1 MPSHR
6 VFGPTVPALSA
17 QKKRNDATHAHRGV
31 AVRVTAMGAKY
42 KRTDVE
48 VARQIG
54 EGSFGVVY
62 QGKIEARRAG
72 DVVLKRPKLTV
83 EGAAE
88 LQEVEAW
95 MNDRVTRD
103 ARGSCADFLGSFR
116 VTPDESYLNSSEG
129 IVAKEGLWLVWKFEG
144 DRTLAQYMAQPD
156 YPAGIAKN
164 LLDINQ
170 ASRGD
175 PAVELEVTQAVMRQ
189 LFKNLASVHRAGL
202 VHRDIKPHNLVLT
215 DDTFT
220 GEREPRFK
228 IIDLGACACFRTGM
242 NFAPDETIMDPKYA
256 PPEEFLIPSDDAPD
270 IRKLFGPV
278 ALAAGSAAWV
288 QHKPDRF
295 DMYSAGVVMM
305 QLALPSLRTN
315 SGLVSFFLFL
325 FVISCD
331 FVWAIG
337 LTIRVFL
344 QITFNRSLKR
354 CGYDLFLWRD
364 LNRGQ
369 LSRSKTA
376 VLDAGD
382 GAGWELAR
390 NLLRP
395 RAYDDDA
402 WAAAQV
408 TAEKTFAKKKNL
420 VNFNNAAEDDEDDEE
435 SEDDPY
441 ARMMDSN
448 GERPSAEEAMRHRF
462 FSVDPAEVAALV
474 ASQTKTVS
482 MRRGGGIFGFFGGSK
497 DDKDEFAEDMDAA
510 DELLEE
516 KNVLSEMLGLE
527 KRISKQQ
534 DLIAKQSTTIM
545 RLRQTGAPKEEV
557 EKEQR
562 TLEKMNIGL
571 QSLLR
576 AFSFSQVEAKTT
588 MIKAATEIQQ
598 ELDDAGVKDEKPDA
612 FRGFMRSI
620 FGKKASEAAYG
631 AADTALDTVLDILKP
646 ERTKSREEVTSASK
660 KEMLSESMKQAKGS
674 GGGSGSGS
682 GSGSFDSMD
691 EDEIDAAL
699 DAKDPAELR
708 RRMDD
713 IKSEM
718 VAVAEQMAEMERRL
732 LAQQASLERA
742 QADLE
747 NGVGNVNK
755 NGEKKNGGGTGMDD
769 FVSEAADD
777 DRIVKTLKP
786 SGASMQTDIAN
797 IEETKKEIQD
807 ALSRID
813 KMQADQSDLIK

>member
-1 MPSHR
+1 MSTMSATLMPSHR
-6 VFGPTVPALSA
+6 VFGPAVPALRP
-17 QKKRNDATHAHRGV
+17 QRATGGHRRARGV

-62 QGKIEARRAG
+62 QGKLDARRAG

-116 VTPDESYLNSSEG
+116 VTPDESYLNQSEG
-129 IVAKEGLWLVWKFEG
+129 VIAKEGLWLVWKFEG

-156 YPAGIAKN
+156 YPAGIAKA
-164 LLDINQ
+164 LLNRDGS
-170 ASRGD
+170 SRGD

-215 DDTFT
+215 NTDVT

-315 SGLVSFFLFL
+315 SGL
-325 FVISCD
+325 
-331 FVWAIG
+331 
-337 LTIRVFL
+337 
-344 QITFNRSLKR
+344 ITFNRSLKR

-382 GAGWELAR
+382 GAGWDLAR
-390 NLLRP
+390 ALLRP
-395 RAYDDDA
+395 RSYDEDA

-408 TAEKTFAKKKNL
+408 SAERTSSKSSKNS
-420 VNFNNAAEDDEDDEE
+420 FSPDEE
-435 SEDDPY
+435 EEEEDDPY
-441 ARMMDSN
+441 ARLMDAN

-474 ASQTKTVS
+474 ASQTKSVTYNGRLGS
-482 MRRGGGIFGFFGGSK
+482 MGGIFGLFGGGRENSGRDGDASDRS
-497 DDKDEFAEDMDAA
+497 DDLDAA

-516 KNVLSEMLGLE
+516 RSVLSDMLGLE

-545 RLRQTGAPKEEV
+545 RLRQEGAPREEV

-588 MIKAATEIQQ
+588 MIKAATEIQA
-598 ELDDAGVKDEKPDA
+598 ELDDAGVKDDKPDA
-612 FRGFMRSI
+612 LRGFMRNI
-620 FGKKASEAAYG
+620 FGKRASEAAYG
-631 AADTALDTVLDILKP
+631 AADVALDAVLDILKP
-646 ERTKSREEVTSASK
+646 ERTNGGNKDKAQSTSSRASK
-660 KEMLSESMKQAKGS
+660 KEMLSESMKQAREGAPIKNKH
-674 GGGSGSGS
+674 GGSA
-682 GSGSFDSMD
+682 D
-691 EDEIDAAL
+691 EDDSDEDDAA
-699 DAKDPAELR
+699 ARDPAELR

-713 IKSEM
+713 IKLEM

-732 LAQQASLERA
+732 LAQQADLERR
-742 QADLE
+742 QRDLE
-747 NGVGNVNK
+747 ATAVSR
-755 NGEKKNGGGTGMDD
+755 GGTGLDD

-786 SGASMQTDIAN
+786 SGASMRKDIEN
-797 IEETKKEIQD
+797 IEQTKQEIQD

-813 KMQADQSDLIK
+813 KMQKDREDLL

>member
-1 MPSHR
+1 MSTMSATLMPSHR
-6 VFGPTVPALSA
+6 VFGPAVPALRP
-17 QKKRNDATHAHRGV
+17 QRATGGHRRARGV

-62 QGKIEARRAG
+62 QGKIDARRAG

-116 VTPDESYLNSSEG
+116 VTPDESYLNQSEG
-129 IVAKEGLWLVWKFEG
+129 VIAKEGLWLVWKFEG

-156 YPAGIAKN
+156 YPAGIAKA
-164 LLDINQ
+164 LLNRDGS
-170 ASRGD
+170 SRGD

-215 DDTFT
+215 NTDVT

-315 SGLVSFFLFL
+315 SGL
-325 FVISCD
+325 
-331 FVWAIG
+331 
-337 LTIRVFL
+337 
-344 QITFNRSLKR
+344 ITFNRSLKR

-382 GAGWELAR
+382 GAGWDLAR
-390 NLLRP
+390 ALLRP
-395 RAYDDDA
+395 RSYDEDA

-408 TAEKTFAKKKNL
+408 SAERTSSKSSKNS
-420 VNFNNAAEDDEDDEE
+420 FSPDEE
-435 SEDDPY
+435 EEEEDDPY
-441 ARMMDSN
+441 ARLMDAN

-474 ASQTKTVS
+474 ASQTKSVTYNGGLG
-482 MRRGGGIFGFFGGSK
+482 MGGIFGLFGGGRDNSGRDGDASDRS
-497 DDKDEFAEDMDAA
+497 DDLDAA

-516 KNVLSEMLGLE
+516 RSVLSDMLGLE

-545 RLRQTGAPKEEV
+545 RLRQEGAPKEEV

-588 MIKAATEIQQ
+588 MIKAATEIQA
-598 ELDDAGVKDEKPDA
+598 ELDDAGVKDDKPDA
-612 FRGFMRSI
+612 LRGFMRNI
-620 FGKKASEAAYG
+620 FGKRASEAAYG
-631 AADTALDTVLDILKP
+631 AADVALDAVLDILKP
-646 ERTKSREEVTSASK
+646 ERTNGGNKDKAQSTSSRASK
-660 KEMLSESMKQAKGS
+660 KEMLSESMKQAREGAPIKNKR
-674 GGGSGSGS
+674 GGSA
-682 GSGSFDSMD
+682 D
-691 EDEIDAAL
+691 EDDSDEDDAA
-699 DAKDPAELR
+699 ARDPAELR

-713 IKSEM
+713 IKLEM

-732 LAQQASLERA
+732 LAQQADLERR
-742 QADLE
+742 QRDLE
-747 NGVGNVNK
+747 SSAVS
-755 NGEKKNGGGTGMDD
+755 GGGTGLDD

-786 SGASMQTDIAN
+786 SGASMRTDIEN
-797 IEETKKEIQD
+797 IEQTKQEIQD

-813 KMQADQSDLIK
+813 KMQKDREDLL

>member
-1 MPSHR
+1 MSTMSATLMPSHR
-6 VFGPTVPALSA
+6 VFGPVVPALRP
-17 QKKRNDATHAHRGV
+17 QRATGGHRRARGV

-62 QGKIEARRAG
+62 QGKLDARRAG

-116 VTPDESYLNSSEG
+116 VTPDESYLNQSEG
-129 IVAKEGLWLVWKFEG
+129 IIAKEGLWLVWKFEG

-156 YPAGIAKN
+156 YPAGIAKA
-164 LLDINQ
+164 LLNRDGS
-170 ASRGD
+170 SRGD

-215 DDTFT
+215 NTDVT

-228 IIDLGACACFRTGM
+228 LIDLGACACFRTGM

-315 SGLVSFFLFL
+315 SGL
-325 FVISCD
+325 
-331 FVWAIG
+331 
-337 LTIRVFL
+337 
-344 QITFNRSLKR
+344 ITFNRSLKR

-382 GAGWELAR
+382 GAGWALAR
-390 NLLRP
+390 ELLRP
-395 RAYDDDA
+395 RSYDEDA

-408 TAEKTFAKKKNL
+408 SAERTAQSSKNS
-420 VNFNNAAEDDEDDEE
+420 FNDDEE
-435 SEDDPY
+435 EEEDPY
-441 ARMMDSN
+441 ARLMDEN

-474 ASQTKTVS
+474 ASQTKSVKYNARLG
-482 MRRGGGIFGFFGGSK
+482 MGGIFGLFGGGSSASGSGRDADAPDRS
-497 DDKDEFAEDMDAA
+497 DDLDAA

-516 KNVLSEMLGLE
+516 RNVLSDMLGLE

-545 RLRQTGAPKEEV
+545 RLRQEGAPREEV

-588 MIKAATEIQQ
+588 MIKAATEIQT
-598 ELDDAGVKDEKPDA
+598 ELDDAGVKDDKPDA
-612 FRGFMRSI
+612 LRGFMRNI

-631 AADTALDTVLDILKP
+631 AADVALDAVLDILKP
-646 ERTKSREEVTSASK
+646 ERTNSANKDKDRSTSRASK
-660 KEMLSESMKQAKGS
+660 KEMLSESMKQAREGGVGPPPAPVKKKR
-674 GGGSGSGS
+674 GGSV
-682 GSGSFDSMD
+682 D
-691 EDEIDAAL
+691 EDDSDDDDDDAAR
-699 DAKDPAELR
+699 DPAELR

-713 IKSEM
+713 IKLEM

-732 LAQQASLERA
+732 LAQQADLERR
-742 QADLE
+742 QRDLE
-747 NGVGNVNK
+747 SSGVST
-755 NGEKKNGGGTGMDD
+755 GGTGLDD

-786 SGASMQTDIAN
+786 SGVSMRTDIEN
-797 IEETKKEIQD
+797 IEQTKQEIQD

-813 KMQADQSDLIK
+813 KMQKDREDLL

>member
-1 MPSHR
+1 MSTMSATLMPSHR
-6 VFGPTVPALSA
+6 VFGPAVPALRP
-17 QKKRNDATHAHRGV
+17 QRATGGHRRARGV

-62 QGKIEARRAG
+62 QGKIDARRAG

-116 VTPDESYLNSSEG
+116 VTPDESYLNQSEG
-129 IVAKEGLWLVWKFEG
+129 VIAKEGLWLVWKFEG

-156 YPAGIAKN
+156 YPAGIAKA
-164 LLDINQ
+164 LLNRDGS
-170 ASRGD
+170 SRGD

-215 DDTFT
+215 NTDVT

-315 SGLVSFFLFL
+315 SGL
-325 FVISCD
+325 
-331 FVWAIG
+331 
-337 LTIRVFL
+337 
-344 QITFNRSLKR
+344 ITFNRSLKR

-382 GAGWELAR
+382 GAGWDLAR
-390 NLLRP
+390 ALLRP
-395 RAYDDDA
+395 RSYDEDA

-408 TAEKTFAKKKNL
+408 SAERTSSKSSKNS
-420 VNFNNAAEDDEDDEE
+420 FSPDEE
-435 SEDDPY
+435 EEEEDDPY
-441 ARMMDSN
+441 ARLMDAN

-474 ASQTKTVS
+474 ASQTKSVTYNGRLGS
-482 MRRGGGIFGFFGGSK
+482 MGGIFGLFGGGRENSGRDGDASDRS
-497 DDKDEFAEDMDAA
+497 DDLDAA

-516 KNVLSEMLGLE
+516 RSVLSDMLGLE

-545 RLRQTGAPKEEV
+545 RLRQEGAPREEV

-588 MIKAATEIQQ
+588 MIKAATEIQA
-598 ELDDAGVKDEKPDA
+598 ELDDAGVKDDKPDA
-612 FRGFMRSI
+612 LRGFMRNI
-620 FGKKASEAAYG
+620 FGKRASEAAYG
-631 AADTALDTVLDILKP
+631 AADVALDAVLDILKP
-646 ERTKSREEVTSASK
+646 ERTNKDKDQSTSNRASK
-660 KEMLSESMKQAKGS
+660 KEMLSESMKQAREGAPIKNKR
-674 GGGSGSGS
+674 GGSADED
-682 GSGSFDSMD
+682 SFD
-691 EDEIDAAL
+691 EDDAA
-699 DAKDPAELR
+699 ARDPAELR

-713 IKSEM
+713 IKLEM

-732 LAQQASLERA
+732 LAQQADLERR
-742 QADLE
+742 QRDLE
-747 NGVGNVNK
+747 SSAVSSR
-755 NGEKKNGGGTGMDD
+755 GGTGLDD

-786 SGASMQTDIAN
+786 SGASMRTDIEN
-797 IEETKKEIQD
+797 IEQTKAEIQD

-813 KMQADQSDLIK
+813 KMQKDREDLL

>member
-1 MPSHR
+1 MSTMSATLMPSHR
-6 VFGPTVPALSA
+6 VFGPAVPALRP
-17 QKKRNDATHAHRGV
+17 QRATGGHRRARGV

-62 QGKIEARRAG
+62 QGKIDARRAG

-116 VTPDESYLNSSEG
+116 VTPDESYLNQSEG
-129 IVAKEGLWLVWKFEG
+129 VIAKEGLWLVWKFEG

-156 YPAGIAKN
+156 YPAGIAKA
-164 LLDINQ
+164 LLNRDGS
-170 ASRGD
+170 SRGD

-215 DDTFT
+215 NTDVT

-315 SGLVSFFLFL
+315 SGL
-325 FVISCD
+325 
-331 FVWAIG
+331 
-337 LTIRVFL
+337 
-344 QITFNRSLKR
+344 ITFNRSLKR

-382 GAGWELAR
+382 GAGWDLAR
-390 NLLRP
+390 ALLRP
-395 RAYDDDA
+395 RSYDEDA

-408 TAEKTFAKKKNL
+408 SAERTSSKSSKNS
-420 VNFNNAAEDDEDDEE
+420 FSPDEE
-435 SEDDPY
+435 EEEEDDPY
-441 ARMMDSN
+441 ARLMDAN

-474 ASQTKTVS
+474 ASQTKSVTYNGRLGS
-482 MRRGGGIFGFFGGSK
+482 MGGIFGLFGGGRDNSGRDGDASDRS
-497 DDKDEFAEDMDAA
+497 DDLDAA
-510 DELLEE
+510 DELFEE
-516 KNVLSEMLGLE
+516 RSVLSDMLGLE

-545 RLRQTGAPKEEV
+545 RLRQEGAPREEV

-588 MIKAATEIQQ
+588 MIKAATEIQA
-598 ELDDAGVKDEKPDA
+598 ELDDAGVKDDKPDA
-612 FRGFMRSI
+612 LRGFMRNI
-620 FGKKASEAAYG
+620 FGKRASEAAYG
-631 AADTALDTVLDILKP
+631 AADVALDAVLDILKP
-646 ERTKSREEVTSASK
+646 ERTSGGNKDKPQSTSSRASK
-660 KEMLSESMKQAKGS
+660 KEMLSESMKQAREGAPIKNKR
-674 GGGSGSGS
+674 GGSA
-682 GSGSFDSMD
+682 D
-691 EDEIDAAL
+691 EDDSDVDDAA
-699 DAKDPAELR
+699 ARDPAELR

-713 IKSEM
+713 IKLEM

-732 LAQQASLERA
+732 LAQQADLERR
-742 QADLE
+742 QRDLE
-747 NGVGNVNK
+747 SSAVS
-755 NGEKKNGGGTGMDD
+755 GGGTGLDD

-786 SGASMQTDIAN
+786 SGASMRTDIEN
-797 IEETKKEIQD
+797 IEQTKQEIQD

-813 KMQADQSDLIK
+813 KMQKDREDLL

>member
-1 MPSHR
+1 M
-6 VFGPTVPALSA
+6 
-17 QKKRNDATHAHRGV
+17 
-31 AVRVTAMGAKY
+31 RVTAMGAKY

-62 QGKIEARRAG
+62 QGKIDARRAG

-116 VTPDESYLNSSEG
+116 VTPDESYLNQSEG
-129 IVAKEGLWLVWKFEG
+129 VIAKEGLWLVWKFEG

-156 YPAGIAKN
+156 YPAGIAKA
-164 LLDINQ
+164 LLNRDGS
-170 ASRGD
+170 SRGD
-175 PAVELEVTQAVMRQ
+175 PAVELEVTQAAMRQ

-215 DDTFT
+215 DTNVT

-315 SGLVSFFLFL
+315 SGL
-325 FVISCD
+325 
-331 FVWAIG
+331 
-337 LTIRVFL
+337 
-344 QITFNRSLKR
+344 ITFNRSLKR

-382 GAGWELAR
+382 GAGWDLAR
-390 NLLRP
+390 ALLRP
-395 RAYDDDA
+395 RSYDEDA

-408 TAEKTFAKKKNL
+408 SAERTAAQTSKNS
-420 VNFNNAAEDDEDDEE
+420 FKGDEEEDEDE
-435 SEDDPY
+435 DPY
-441 ARMMDSN
+441 ARLMDAN

-474 ASQTKTVS
+474 ASQTKSVTYS
-482 MRRGGGIFGFFGGSK
+482 AGSFGMGGIFGLFGGGSK
-497 DDKDEFAEDMDAA
+497 KDSGSDRRDGDASDRSDDLDAA

-516 KNVLSEMLGLE
+516 RSVLSDMLGLE

-545 RLRQTGAPKEEV
+545 RLRQEGAPREEV

-576 AFSFSQVEAKTT
+576 SFSFSQVEAKTT
-588 MIKAATEIQQ
+588 MIKAATEIQA
-598 ELDDAGVKDEKPDA
+598 ELDDAGVTQDDKPDA
-612 FRGFMRSI
+612 LRGFMRNI
-620 FGKKASEAAYG
+620 FGKRASEAAYG
-631 AADTALDTVLDILKP
+631 AADVALDAVLDILKGS
-646 ERTKSREEVTSASK
+646 ERTTNKGPNKDKDRSSTPSRASK
-660 KEMLSESMKQAKGS
+660 KEMLSESMKQARE
-674 GGGSGSGS
+674 GGVGPPGSGSPIKNT
-682 GSGSFDSMD
+682 D
-691 EDEIDAAL
+691 EDDSAEDDTAR
-699 DAKDPAELR
+699 DPAELR

-713 IKSEM
+713 IKLEM

-732 LAQQASLERA
+732 LAQQADLERR
-742 QADLE
+742 QRDLE
-747 NGVGNVNK
+747 ASAVSK
-755 NGEKKNGGGTGMDD
+755 GGTGLDD

-786 SGASMQTDIAN
+786 SGASMRTDIEN
-797 IEETKKEIQD
+797 IEQTKQEIQD
-807 ALSRID
+807 ALSRMD
-813 KMQADQSDLIK
+813 KMQKDSKDLL

>member
-1 MPSHR
+1 
-6 VFGPTVPALSA
+6 
-17 QKKRNDATHAHRGV
+17 
-31 AVRVTAMGAKY
+31 
-42 KRTDVE
+42 
-48 VARQIG
+48 
-54 EGSFGVVY
+54 
-62 QGKIEARRAG
+62 
-72 DVVLKRPKLTV
+72 
-83 EGAAE
+83 
-88 LQEVEAW
+88 
-95 MNDRVTRD
+95 
-103 ARGSCADFLGSFR
+103 
-116 VTPDESYLNSSEG
+116 
-129 IVAKEGLWLVWKFEG
+129 
-144 DRTLAQYMAQPD
+144 
-156 YPAGIAKN
+156 
-164 LLDINQ
+164 
-170 ASRGD
+170 
-175 PAVELEVTQAVMRQ
+175 
-189 LFKNLASVHRAGL
+189 
-202 VHRDIKPHNLVLT
+202 
-215 DDTFT
+215 
-220 GEREPRFK
+220 
-228 IIDLGACACFRTGM
+228 
-242 NFAPDETIMDPKYA
+242 
-256 PPEEFLIPSDDAPD
+256 
-270 IRKLFGPV
+270 
-278 ALAAGSAAWV
+278 
-288 QHKPDRF
+288 
-295 DMYSAGVVMM
+295 
-305 QLALPSLRTN
+305 
-315 SGLVSFFLFL
+315 
-325 FVISCD
+325 
-331 FVWAIG
+331 
-337 LTIRVFL
+337 
-344 QITFNRSLKR
+344 
-354 CGYDLFLWRD
+354 LFLWRD

-420 VNFNNAAEDDEDDEE
+420 VNFSSSEDDEDEDTE
-435 SEDDPY
+435 EDDPY

-646 ERTKSREEVTSASK
+646 ERTKSSREEVTSASK
-660 KEMLSESMKQAKGS
+660 KEMLSESMKQAKGAG

-747 NGVGNVNK
+747 NGVGGGNVN
-755 NGEKKNGGGTGMDD
+755 ERRRRRT
-769 FVSEAADD
+769 V
-777 DRIVKTLKP
+777 
-786 SGASMQTDIAN
+786 GAGPGWTISCRRRRTTIAS
-797 IEETKKEIQD
+797 
-807 ALSRID
+807 SRR
-813 KMQADQSDLIK
+813 

>member
-1 MPSHR
+1 
-6 VFGPTVPALSA
+6 
-17 QKKRNDATHAHRGV
+17 
-31 AVRVTAMGAKY
+31 VRVTAMGAKY

-62 QGKIEARRAG
+62 QGKLDARRAG

-116 VTPDESYLNSSEG
+116 VTPDESYLNQSEG
-129 IVAKEGLWLVWKFEG
+129 VIAKEGLWLVWKFEG

-156 YPAGIAKN
+156 YPAGIAKA
-164 LLDINQ
+164 LLNRDGS
-170 ASRGD
+170 SRGD
-175 PAVELEVTQAVMRQ
+175 PAVELEVTQAAMRQ

-215 DDTFT
+215 DTNVT

-315 SGLVSFFLFL
+315 SGL
-325 FVISCD
+325 
-331 FVWAIG
+331 
-337 LTIRVFL
+337 
-344 QITFNRSLKR
+344 ITFNRSLKR

-382 GAGWELAR
+382 GAGWDLAR
-390 NLLRP
+390 ALLRP
-395 RAYDDDA
+395 RSYDEDA

-408 TAEKTFAKKKNL
+408 SAERTAAQTSKNS
-420 VNFNNAAEDDEDDEE
+420 FKGDEEEDEDE
-435 SEDDPY
+435 DPY
-441 ARMMDSN
+441 ARLMDAN

-474 ASQTKTVS
+474 ASQTKSVTYS
-482 MRRGGGIFGFFGGSK
+482 AGSFGMGGIFGLFGGGSK
-497 DDKDEFAEDMDAA
+497 KDSGSDRRDGDASDRSDDLDAA

-516 KNVLSEMLGLE
+516 RSVLSDMLGLE

-545 RLRQTGAPKEEV
+545 RLRQEGAPREEV

-576 AFSFSQVEAKTT
+576 SFSFSQVEAKTT
-588 MIKAATEIQQ
+588 MIKAATEIQA
-598 ELDDAGVKDEKPDA
+598 ELDDAGVTQDDKPDA
-612 FRGFMRSI
+612 LRGFMRNI
-620 FGKKASEAAYG
+620 FGKRASEAAYG
-631 AADTALDTVLDILKP
+631 AADVALDAVLDILKGS
-646 ERTKSREEVTSASK
+646 ERTTNKGPNKDKDRSSTPSRASK
-660 KEMLSESMKQAKGS
+660 KEMLSESMKQARE
-674 GGGSGSGS
+674 GGVGPPGSGSPIKNT
-682 GSGSFDSMD
+682 D
-691 EDEIDAAL
+691 EDDSAEDDTAR
-699 DAKDPAELR
+699 DPAELR

-713 IKSEM
+713 IKLEM

-732 LAQQASLERA
+732 LAQQADLERR
-742 QADLE
+742 QRDLE
-747 NGVGNVNK
+747 ASAVSK
-755 NGEKKNGGGTGMDD
+755 GGTGLDD

-786 SGASMQTDIAN
+786 SGASMRTDIEN
-797 IEETKKEIQD
+797 IEQTKQEIQD
-807 ALSRID
+807 ALSRMD
-813 KMQADQSDLIK
+813 KMQKDSKDLL

>member
-1 MPSHR
+1 MSTMSATLMPSHR
-6 VFGPTVPALSA
+6 VFGPAVPALRP
-17 QKKRNDATHAHRGV
+17 QRATGGHRRARGV

-62 QGKIEARRAG
+62 QGKIDARRAG

-116 VTPDESYLNSSEG
+116 VTPDESYLNQSEG
-129 IVAKEGLWLVWKFEG
+129 VIAKEGLWLVWKFEG

-156 YPAGIAKN
+156 YPAGIAKA
-164 LLDINQ
+164 LLNRDGS
-170 ASRGD
+170 SRGD

-215 DDTFT
+215 NTDVT

-315 SGLVSFFLFL
+315 SGL
-325 FVISCD
+325 
-331 FVWAIG
+331 
-337 LTIRVFL
+337 
-344 QITFNRSLKR
+344 ITFNRSLKR

-382 GAGWELAR
+382 GAGWDLAR
-390 NLLRP
+390 ALLRP
-395 RAYDDDA
+395 RSYDEDA

-408 TAEKTFAKKKNL
+408 SAERTSSKSSKNS
-420 VNFNNAAEDDEDDEE
+420 FSPDEE
-435 SEDDPY
+435 EEEEDDPY
-441 ARMMDSN
+441 ARLMDAN

-474 ASQTKTVS
+474 ASQTKSVTYNGRLGS
-482 MRRGGGIFGFFGGSK
+482 MGGIFGLFGGGRENSGRDGDASDPS
-497 DDKDEFAEDMDAA
+497 DDLDAA

-516 KNVLSEMLGLE
+516 RSVLSDMLGLE

-545 RLRQTGAPKEEV
+545 RLRQEGAPKEEV

-588 MIKAATEIQQ
+588 MIKAATEIQA
-598 ELDDAGVKDEKPDA
+598 ELDDAGVTQDDKPDA
-612 FRGFMRSI
+612 LRGFMRNI
-620 FGKKASEAAYG
+620 FGKRASEAAYG
-631 AADTALDTVLDILKP
+631 AADVALDAVLDILKP
-646 ERTKSREEVTSASK
+646 ERTNGGNKDKAQSTSSRASK
-660 KEMLSESMKQAKGS
+660 KEMLSESMKQAREGAPIKNKR
-674 GGGSGSGS
+674 GGSA
-682 GSGSFDSMD
+682 D
-691 EDEIDAAL
+691 EDDSDEDDAA
-699 DAKDPAELR
+699 ARDPAELR

-713 IKSEM
+713 IKLEM

-732 LAQQASLERA
+732 LAQQADLERR
-742 QADLE
+742 QRDLE
-747 NGVGNVNK
+747 SSAVS
-755 NGEKKNGGGTGMDD
+755 GGGTGLDD

-786 SGASMQTDIAN
+786 SGASMRTDIEN
-797 IEETKKEIQD
+797 IEQTKQEIQD

-813 KMQADQSDLIK
+813 KMQKDREDLL

>member
-1 MPSHR
+1 
-6 VFGPTVPALSA
+6 
-17 QKKRNDATHAHRGV
+17 
-31 AVRVTAMGAKY
+31 
-42 KRTDVE
+42 
-48 VARQIG
+48 
-54 EGSFGVVY
+54 
-62 QGKIEARRAG
+62 
-72 DVVLKRPKLTV
+72 
-83 EGAAE
+83 
-88 LQEVEAW
+88 

-116 VTPDESYLNSSEG
+116 VTPDESYLNQSEG
-129 IVAKEGLWLVWKFEG
+129 VIAKEGLWLVWKFEG

-156 YPAGIAKN
+156 YPAGIAKA
-164 LLDINQ
+164 LLNRDGS
-170 ASRGD
+170 SRGD

-215 DDTFT
+215 NTDVT

-315 SGLVSFFLFL
+315 SGL
-325 FVISCD
+325 
-331 FVWAIG
+331 
-337 LTIRVFL
+337 
-344 QITFNRSLKR
+344 ITFNRSLKR

-382 GAGWELAR
+382 GAGWDLAR
-390 NLLRP
+390 ALLRP
-395 RAYDDDA
+395 RSYDEDA

-408 TAEKTFAKKKNL
+408 SAERTSSKSSKNS
-420 VNFNNAAEDDEDDEE
+420 FSPDEE
-435 SEDDPY
+435 EEEEDDPY
-441 ARMMDSN
+441 ARLMDAN

-474 ASQTKTVS
+474 ASQTKSVTYNGRLGS
-482 MRRGGGIFGFFGGSK
+482 MGGIFGLFGGGRENSGRDGDASDPS
-497 DDKDEFAEDMDAA
+497 DDLDAA

-516 KNVLSEMLGLE
+516 RSVLSDMLGLE

-545 RLRQTGAPKEEV
+545 RLRQEGAPKEEV

-588 MIKAATEIQQ
+588 MIKAATEIQA
-598 ELDDAGVKDEKPDA
+598 ELDDAGVKDDKPDA
-612 FRGFMRSI
+612 LRGFMRNI
-620 FGKKASEAAYG
+620 FGKRASEAAYG
-631 AADTALDTVLDILKP
+631 AADVALDAVLDILKP
-646 ERTKSREEVTSASK
+646 ERTNGGNKDKAQSTSSRASK
-660 KEMLSESMKQAKGS
+660 KEMLSESMKQAREGAPIKNKR
-674 GGGSGSGS
+674 GGSA
-682 GSGSFDSMD
+682 D
-691 EDEIDAAL
+691 EDDSDEDDAA
-699 DAKDPAELR
+699 ARDPAELR

-713 IKSEM
+713 IKLEM

-732 LAQQASLERA
+732 LAQQADLERR
-742 QADLE
+742 QRDLE
-747 NGVGNVNK
+747 SSAVS
-755 NGEKKNGGGTGMDD
+755 GGGTGLDD

-786 SGASMQTDIAN
+786 SGASMRTDIEN
-797 IEETKKEIQD
+797 IEQTKQEIQD

-813 KMQADQSDLIK
+813 KMQKDREDLL

>member
-1 MPSHR
+1 M
-6 VFGPTVPALSA
+6 F
-17 QKKRNDATHAHRGV
+17 
-31 AVRVTAMGAKY
+31 
-42 KRTDVE
+42 
-48 VARQIG
+48 
-54 EGSFGVVY
+54 
-62 QGKIEARRAG
+62 
-72 DVVLKRPKLTV
+72 
-83 EGAAE
+83 
-88 LQEVEAW
+88 
-95 MNDRVTRD
+95 
-103 ARGSCADFLGSFR
+103 C
-116 VTPDESYLNSSEG
+116 
-129 IVAKEGLWLVWKFEG
+129 
-144 DRTLAQYMAQPD
+144 
-156 YPAGIAKN
+156 
-164 LLDINQ
+164 
-170 ASRGD
+170 
-175 PAVELEVTQAVMRQ
+175 
-189 LFKNLASVHRAGL
+189 
-202 VHRDIKPHNLVLT
+202 
-215 DDTFT
+215 
-220 GEREPRFK
+220 
-228 IIDLGACACFRTGM
+228 
-242 NFAPDETIMDPKYA
+242 
-256 PPEEFLIPSDDAPD
+256 
-270 IRKLFGPV
+270 
-278 ALAAGSAAWV
+278 
-288 QHKPDRF
+288 
-295 DMYSAGVVMM
+295 
-305 QLALPSLRTN
+305 
-315 SGLVSFFLFL
+315 
-325 FVISCD
+325 
-331 FVWAIG
+331 
-337 LTIRVFL
+337 L

-420 VNFNNAAEDDEDDEE
+420 VNFNNAGEDDEEDEE

-441 ARMMDSN
+441 ARMMDAN

-588 MIKAATEIQQ
+588 MIKAVTEIQQ

-660 KEMLSESMKQAKGS
+660 KEMLSESMKQAKGA
-674 GGGSGSGS
+674 GGGQGSGSGS
-682 GSGSFDSMD
+682 GSLDSMD

-786 SGASMQTDIAN
+786 SGASMQTDISN

>member
-1 MPSHR
+1 MSTMSATLMPSHR
-6 VFGPTVPALSA
+6 VFGPAVPALRP
-17 QKKRNDATHAHRGV
+17 QRATGGHRRARGV

-62 QGKIEARRAG
+62 QGKIDARRAG

-116 VTPDESYLNSSEG
+116 VTPDESYLNQSEG
-129 IVAKEGLWLVWKFEG
+129 VIAKEGLWLVWKFEG

-156 YPAGIAKN
+156 YPAGIAKA
-164 LLDINQ
+164 LLNRDGS
-170 ASRGD
+170 SRGD

-215 DDTFT
+215 NTDVT

-315 SGLVSFFLFL
+315 SGL
-325 FVISCD
+325 
-331 FVWAIG
+331 
-337 LTIRVFL
+337 
-344 QITFNRSLKR
+344 ITFNRSLKR

-382 GAGWELAR
+382 GAGWDLAR
-390 NLLRP
+390 ALLRP
-395 RAYDDDA
+395 RSYDEDA

-408 TAEKTFAKKKNL
+408 SAERTSSKSSKNS
-420 VNFNNAAEDDEDDEE
+420 FSPDEE
-435 SEDDPY
+435 EEEEDDPY
-441 ARMMDSN
+441 ARLMDAN

-474 ASQTKTVS
+474 ASQTKSVTYNGRLGS
-482 MRRGGGIFGFFGGSK
+482 MGGIFGLFGGGRENSGRDGDASDPS
-497 DDKDEFAEDMDAA
+497 DDLDAA

-516 KNVLSEMLGLE
+516 RSVLSDMLGLE

-545 RLRQTGAPKEEV
+545 RLRQEGAPKEEV

-588 MIKAATEIQQ
+588 MIKAATEIQA
-598 ELDDAGVKDEKPDA
+598 ELDDAGVKDDKPDA
-612 FRGFMRSI
+612 LRGFMRNI
-620 FGKKASEAAYG
+620 FGKRASEAAYG
-631 AADTALDTVLDILKP
+631 AADVALDAVLDILKP
-646 ERTKSREEVTSASK
+646 ERTNGGNKDKAQSTSSRASK
-660 KEMLSESMKQAKGS
+660 KEMLSESMKQAREGAPIKNKR
-674 GGGSGSGS
+674 GGSA
-682 GSGSFDSMD
+682 D
-691 EDEIDAAL
+691 EDDSDEDDAA
-699 DAKDPAELR
+699 ARDPAELR

-713 IKSEM
+713 IKLEM

-732 LAQQASLERA
+732 LAQQADLERR
-742 QADLE
+742 QRDLE
-747 NGVGNVNK
+747 SSAVS
-755 NGEKKNGGGTGMDD
+755 GGGTGLDD

-786 SGASMQTDIAN
+786 SGASMRTDIEN
-797 IEETKKEIQD
+797 IEQTKQEIQD

-813 KMQADQSDLIK
+813 KMQKDREDLL

>member
-1 MPSHR
+1 MSTMSATLMPSHR
-6 VFGPTVPALSA
+6 VFGPAVPALRP
-17 QKKRNDATHAHRGV
+17 QRATGGHRRARGV

-62 QGKIEARRAG
+62 QGKIDARRAG

-116 VTPDESYLNSSEG
+116 VTPDESYLNQSEG
-129 IVAKEGLWLVWKFEG
+129 VIAKEGLWLVWKFEG

-156 YPAGIAKN
+156 YPAGIAKA
-164 LLDINQ
+164 LLNRDGS
-170 ASRGD
+170 SRGD

-215 DDTFT
+215 NTDVT

-315 SGLVSFFLFL
+315 SGL
-325 FVISCD
+325 
-331 FVWAIG
+331 
-337 LTIRVFL
+337 
-344 QITFNRSLKR
+344 ITFNRSLKR

-382 GAGWELAR
+382 GAGWDLAR
-390 NLLRP
+390 ALLRP
-395 RAYDDDA
+395 RSYDEDA

-408 TAEKTFAKKKNL
+408 SAERTSSKSSKNS
-420 VNFNNAAEDDEDDEE
+420 FSPDEE
-435 SEDDPY
+435 EEEEDDPY
-441 ARMMDSN
+441 ARLMDAN

-474 ASQTKTVS
+474 ASQTKSVTYNGRLGS
-482 MRRGGGIFGFFGGSK
+482 MGGIFGLFGGGRENSGRDGDASDPS
-497 DDKDEFAEDMDAA
+497 DDLDAA

-516 KNVLSEMLGLE
+516 RSVLSDMLGLE

-545 RLRQTGAPKEEV
+545 RLRQEGAPKEEV

-588 MIKAATEIQQ
+588 MIKAATEIQA
-598 ELDDAGVKDEKPDA
+598 ELDDAGVKDDKPDA
-612 FRGFMRSI
+612 LRGFMRNI
-620 FGKKASEAAYG
+620 FGKRASEAAYG
-631 AADTALDTVLDILKP
+631 AADVALDAVLDILKP
-646 ERTKSREEVTSASK
+646 ERTNGGNKDKAQSTSSRASK
-660 KEMLSESMKQAKGS
+660 KEMLSESMKQAREGAPIKNKR
-674 GGGSGSGS
+674 GGSA
-682 GSGSFDSMD
+682 D
-691 EDEIDAAL
+691 EDDSDEDDAA
-699 DAKDPAELR
+699 ARDPAELR

-713 IKSEM
+713 IKLEM

-732 LAQQASLERA
+732 LAQQADLERR
-742 QADLE
+742 QRDLE
-747 NGVGNVNK
+747 SSAVSR
-755 NGEKKNGGGTGMDD
+755 GGTGLDD

-786 SGASMQTDIAN
+786 SGASMRTDIEN
-797 IEETKKEIQD
+797 IEQTKQEIQD

-813 KMQADQSDLIK
+813 KMQKDREDLL